1 MATVSE
7 SSLRQRLARVEA
19 LERGATTPGEREAA
33 ARARERL
40 LARIARVRM
49 DDPVARF
56 VAAHIAAMGVRPA
69 KPPPPVQLPTD
80 RELLRVLV
88 RWEQG
93 EWSRR
98 KVRAWAERIVDRV
111 VLPTDPDHEGAAV
124 SEVLL
129 QLAMMHRVALSPADV
144 PRIRRFLRDRDWSA
158 WFALVAEAAERRTPV
173 R

>member
-7 SSLRQRLARVEA
+7 HSLRLRLARVRA

-40 LARIARVRM
+40 EARLVKVRM

-56 VAAHIAAMGVRPA
+56 VAAHVAALGVRPA
-69 KPPPPVQLPTD
+69 KSPPPVRLPSERD
-80 RELLRVLV
+80 LLRILTL
-88 RWEQG
+88 WERR
-93 EWSRR
+93 EVSWR
-98 KVRAWAERIVDRV
+98 KVKAWASRIVDRV
-111 VLPTDPDHEGAAV
+111 VLPTDPDHEGACV

-129 QLAMMHRVALSPADV
+129 QLAMMHRVALRPADV
-144 PRIRRFLRDRDWSA
+144 PRIRRFLHDRDWSA
-158 WFALVAEAAERRTPV
+158 WFSLLAEAAERPTAV